1 MKRDRSSTPSSR
13 AFSLQVEEV
22 LRDVAEDDRAGSAL
36 ECAEA
41 DEPFAAPDVEE
52 RFAGAQ
58 LRVLENAVPPA
69 DDSLES
75 ALARRHIAARA
86 QAGKP
91 RRPAI
96 RLRHAAR
103 MA

>member
-13 AFSLQVEEV
+13 AFFLAEVEEV

-52 RFAGAQ
+52 RFAGA
-58 LRVLENAVPPA
+58 
-69 DDSLES
+69 
-75 ALARRHIAARA
+75 
-86 QAGKP
+86 
-91 RRPAI
+91 
-96 RLRHAAR
+96 
-103 MA
+103 